1 MENIKQIQILEQ
13 IEQLSKQIQ
22 NLIIEKSQN
31 QNNYNEKLKIL
42 YNRMHNLHT
51 QFNTLIHPL
60 TMQKDES

>member
-1 MENIKQIQILEQ
+1 MENIKQIQILEE

-22 NLIIEKSQN
+22 EIIIQKIQN

-51 QFNTLIHPL
+51 QFNSMIHPL